1 MTIRAFVETLAALE
15 VTKVKRRYKYPPL
28 QLSTADLPASF
39 VRPPRSDY
47 DPMSVCDDTADSMSC
62 RLVIATEPTG
72 QSTQPANY
80 DLMLTMADNL
90 NAAIKAN
97 YTTIGAL
104 VTWTIVAQDAE
115 PILLGGSAYWGVTA
129 TITKRG

>member
-1 MTIRAFVETLAALE
+1 VTIRAFVETLAALQ
-15 VTKVKRRYKYPPL
+15 VTGVKRRYKYPPL

-39 VRPPRSDY
+39 VRPPNSDY
-47 DPMSVCDDTADSMSC
+47 DPMSICDDTADNMTC

-97 YTTIGAL
+97 YTDIGAL
-104 VTWTIVAQDAE
+104 LTWTIAAQDAE
-115 PILLGGSAYWGVTA
+115 PILIGGSAYWGVTA